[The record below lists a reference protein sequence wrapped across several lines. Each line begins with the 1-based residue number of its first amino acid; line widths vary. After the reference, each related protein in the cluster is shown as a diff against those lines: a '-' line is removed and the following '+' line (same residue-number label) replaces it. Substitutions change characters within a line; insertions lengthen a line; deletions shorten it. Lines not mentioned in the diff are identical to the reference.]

1 MRHLRSLAIPIE
13 YAPLAMSCLEKM
25 PEGQMAPRFPMVVC
39 GDVAVIPVM
48 GFLVSRREDF
58 PEVANLTGHDEIQQ
72 HLASALHD
80 PQVRGIALLVE
91 SMGGDFGEL
100 SGLCDAISAAKGT
113 KPIWA
118 VVKNV
123 CLGAA
128 YAIASGA
135 DRILLQRGGVIGGV
149 AGCVACTPRPG
160 DSSPVT
166 FEPMLADDA
175 ANLETLR
182 QVVSRNR
189 GISLDTLRGWS
200 GIGHTALEAVPAG
213 LIDAIQDETDALT
226 ALAVALRKDNRQ

>member
-1 MRHLRSLAIPIE
+1 MRPLRSLAIPIE
-13 YAPLAMSCLEKM
+13 YAPLAMACLEQM
-25 PEGQMAPRFPMVVC
+25 PEVQMAPRFPMVVC
-39 GDVAVIPVM
+39 GGVAVIPVM
-48 GFLVSRREDF
+48 GFLVSRRDDF

-91 SMGGDFGEL
+91 SMGGDFEGL
-100 SGLCDAISAAKGT
+100 SALCETISAAKGT

-135 DRILLQRGGVIGGV
+135 DRILLQRGGVIGGI
-149 AGCVACTPRPG
+149 AGCFACTPRPG
-160 DSSPVT
+160 DSLPVT
-166 FEPMLADDA
+166 FEPMTADGA

-189 GISLDTLRGWS
+189 GISLDTLRGWP

-213 LIDAIQDETDALT
+213 LIDAIQAETDAL
-226 ALAVALRKDNRQ
+226 VALSMMTQKGTH